1 MTDTEGVSVNRKLS
15 EKSSLISRSGGIVY
29 SMFDTA
35 HVETA
40 DEMISRTNNLSD
52 LVSLCQD
59 YFKISIG
66 VRKPSQPEINDA
78 LPNLMGAFNESK
90 PTPEERIQAMMYPIA
105 DTPTTIRMVLAH
117 EYVVYQILA
126 QETGIIHQPY
136 IPMIRYEIQM
146 QDELAEERRYNEA
159 IVRQAALF
167 QTYLRMTQSNFNMR
181 WTDCLTHGR
190 DKITPPRLSAGA
202 KDRIE
207 EVYEVRSNMGHDW
220 RVYVEPTADESQ
232 HQVFAKGQWV
242 LEELR
247 AAELNETYEN
257 YTDNSASLRLPVWFR
272 DRERA
277 TATVNAVE
285 TTVTRS
291 CPECGETLEKEPDI
305 CKNCG
310 WASNNPVNP

>member
-1 MTDTEGVSVNRKLS
+1 
-15 EKSSLISRSGGIVY
+15 
-29 SMFDTA
+29 MFDTT

-40 DEMISRTNNLSD
+40 DEMMGRADDLAD
-52 LVSLCQD
+52 LVSLCED

-66 VRKPSQPEINDA
+66 VRKPSQPEIVGA
-78 LPNLMGAFNESK
+78 LSNLMGAFHESK
-90 PTPEERIQAMMYPIA
+90 PTPEERVRAMMYPLA

-126 QETGIIHQPY
+126 QKTGIIDQPY
-136 IPMIRYEIQM
+136 LPMLRYELQM

-167 QTYLRMTQSNFNMR
+167 QTYLRMTQNNFHMR

-207 EVYEVRSNMGHDW
+207 EVYDVRSDMGHDW
-220 RVYVEPTADESQ
+220 RVYVEPTSDESQ
-232 HQVFAKGQWV
+232 LQVFAKGRWV

-247 AAELNETYEN
+247 AVELDETYEK
-257 YTDNSASLRLPVWFR
+257 YTGNPSSLRLPVRFR
-272 DRERA
+272 ERERA
-277 TATVNAVE
+277 TATVKTADV
-285 TTVTRS
+285 TVTRS
-291 CPECGETLEKEPDI
+291 CPNCGEVLEDDPDT
-305 CKNCG
+305 CSSCG
-310 WASNNPVNP
+310 WKSTNPVNP